1 MIKIIADNIISPLG
15 ETTEENLKAVREGV
29 SALCEHHL
37 AGMPESFVGSL
48 IEPHLGFEEGLI
60 RSIAASLA
68 QTEVDAA
75 SEEVIFIISS
85 TKGNVAEFE
94 CIGAS
99 AEKVARHFGNPN
111 RPIVVSNAC
120 ISGLSAQILAMRL
133 LRAGH
138 YKTAVVAG
146 MDVQGK
152 FIVSG
157 FQSFKAL
164 SPEPCRPFDG
174 DRCGLNLGEAAASMI
189 LTNDERLA
197 VSDERWA
204 IESGCVR
211 NDGVHISNPSRTGE
225 GCLRAIQ
232 QVLPEEADLACISAH
247 GTATLYNDEM
257 EACAID
263 RAGLAEVPTFSL
275 KGYYGHTMGA
285 SGILETIITLHAV
298 KEGWIPATRGYE
310 EAGTSHE
317 IHITAQE
324 EQPVGKRVMKLLSGF
339 GGCNGAMTYVK
350 LGNDNH
356 NDNHNH
362 NENCSVVSEAK
373 LTPADAPEGLTALY
387 KQMVGDYPKFYKM
400 DPLCKLGFLATEALL
415 RDVNLNPEGDAKRSL
430 SNPNVNLNP
439 NDNQSTKEQKNTTT
453 KERND
458 TTSLLLSLSSTY
470 AMPWT
475 GSIELKTV
483 YKDNNQV
490 GPGLAFQ
497 AQRVDRPSHI
507 VGGHHLLNTAR
518 LAVQYAHL
526 GGIAI
531 GHMAHGIGYL
541 CPQGI
546 RLGQVL
552 AVKLLPL
559 QSFPIHRGALR
570 QFRAH
575 DTLAVAARQVF
586 PAFFISRANTAPYN
600 PAPTIK

>member
-189 LTNDERLA
+189 LTNDERLT

-285 SGILETIITLHAV
+285 AGILETIITLHAV
-298 KEGWIPATRGYE
+298 EEGWIPATRGYE

-339 GGCNGAMTYVK
+339 GGCNGAVVFAK
-350 LGNDNH
+350 ASENENQNENDNE
-356 NDNHNH
+356 NH

-415 RDVNLNPEGDAKRSL
+415 RDVTPSPNDDTETRAVVLFSKWGSMADDKAYEATIRNEEEYFPSPAVFVYTL
-430 SNPNVNLNP
+430 SNIV
-439 NDNQSTKEQKNTTT
+439 
-453 KERND
+453 
-458 TTSLLLSLSSTY
+458 
-470 AMPWT
+470 T
-475 GSIELKTV
+475 GE
-483 YKDNNQV
+483 
-490 GPGLAFQ
+490 
-497 AQRVDRPSHI
+497 
-507 VGGHHLLNTAR
+507 
-518 LAVQYAHL
+518 
-526 GGIAI
+526 IAI
-531 GHMAHGIGYL
+531 RHGYHGETSCFIL
-541 CPQGI
+541 EEKDWTLMEKIIRSTFQDKGI
-546 RLGQVL
+546 RSVIGGWVDYEDDQHYEADL
-552 AVKLLPL
+552 KL
-559 QSFPIHRGALR
+559 FAINRE
-570 QFRAH
+570 
-575 DTLAVAARQVF
+575 
-586 PAFFISRANTAPYN
+586 
-600 PAPTIK
+600 